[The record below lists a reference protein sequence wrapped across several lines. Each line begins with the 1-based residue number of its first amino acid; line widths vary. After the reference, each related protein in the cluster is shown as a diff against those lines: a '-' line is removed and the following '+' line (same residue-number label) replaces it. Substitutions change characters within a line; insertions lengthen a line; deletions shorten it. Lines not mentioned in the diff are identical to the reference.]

1 MKFFT
6 SLFILEK
13 SDLASNSSHI
23 FLLKHKL
30 NSLTDDFVEGYNI
43 WEKSKAQII
52 LQMAETLEKLQELEE
67 YKDNINTI
75 STYIRQL
82 LAARGVSSGQL
93 DYVTDVLPS
102 KYKNENLQRDTSA
115 WKSKPAQEE
124 HKELLEPINV
134 YQHQKALEKMSVTEF
149 QEQCLREEEEERH
162 ARNIIKARKE
172 NREFVSIKLK
182 RPLPRYKKVSA
193 EVPPEHLQGPSSLY
207 EQIKGLSQEYLEI
220 HRYLEDIA
228 KSIYEFKP
236 DKELSD
242 RLAHNIH
249 LFRNG
254 FMKAHKSLFVPYSDK
269 KWSGDWLKWMDIH
282 LTRLWHGKNCAGT
295 KHALETGEFALKM
308 GKDGQEFTFAL
319 DRGITREQVGDKGEE
334 IFQMAKDAI
343 LSHGVVKELNEWSYN
358 TYIEEGEDEP
368 TQ

>member
-1 MKFFT
+1 
-6 SLFILEK
+6 
-13 SDLASNSSHI
+13 
-23 FLLKHKL
+23 L
-30 NSLTDDFVEGYNI
+30 NALTDDFIEGYNV
-43 WEKSKAQII
+43 WEKSKAELII
-52 LQMAETLEKLQELEE
+52 QMADTLEKLHDLGE
-67 YKDNINTI
+67 YTDDLNTI
-75 STYIRQL
+75 STHIRQL
-82 LAARGVSSGQL
+82 LSARGVSEGQL
-93 DYVTDVLPS
+93 QYVSEVLPS
-102 KYKNENLQRDTSA
+102 KYKNENLAR
-115 WKSKPAQEE
+115 KSSPSMQEQQQE
-124 HKELLEPINV
+124 HNKELLEPINV
-134 YQHQKALEKMSVTEF
+134 YQHQKTLEKMSTTEF

-162 ARNIIKARKE
+162 VRNIIKARKE

-207 EQIKGLSQEYLEI
+207 EQIKALSQEYLEI

-236 DKELSD
+236 EKELAD

-295 KHALETGEFALKM
+295 KHALETGEFALKV
-308 GKDGQEFTFAL
+308 GKDGEEITFAL
-319 DRGITREQVGDKGEE
+319 DRGITREQVGDKEEE
-334 IFQMAKDAI
+334 IMTMAKDAI

-358 TYIEEGEDEP
+358 TYIEEDDN
-368 TQ
+368 QAQ

>member
-6 SLFILEK
+6 SLNILEK

-23 FLLKHKL
+23 FLLKNKL
-30 NSLTDDFVEGYNI
+30 NALTDDFIEGYNV
-43 WEKSKAQII
+43 WEKSKAELII
-52 LQMAETLEKLQELEE
+52 QMADTLEKLHELGE
-67 YKDNINTI
+67 YTDDLNTI
-75 STYIRQL
+75 STYIRRV
-82 LAARGVSSGQL
+82 LAERGVSEHQL
-93 DYVTDVLPS
+93 DHVSRVLPS
-102 KYKNENLQRDTSA
+102 KYKNPDLVTNKATNV
-115 WKSKPAQEE
+115 AQHE
-124 HKELLEPINV
+124 KELLAPINV
-134 YQHQKALEKMSVTEF
+134 YQHQKTLETMSTTEF

-162 ARNIIKARKE
+162 VRNIIKARKE

-207 EQIKGLSQEYLEI
+207 EQIKALSQEYLEI

-236 DKELSD
+236 EKELSD

-295 KHALETGEFALKM
+295 KHALETGEFALKL
-308 GKDGQEFTFAL
+308 GKDGKEFTFAL
-319 DRGITREQVGDKGEE
+319 DRGITREQVGDKEE
-334 IFQMAKDAI
+334 DLFNMAKDAI
-343 LSHGVVKELNEWSYN
+343 LSHGVCQELHDWSYS
-358 TYIEEGEDEP
+358 TFIEEGKDDSA
-368 TQ
+368 Q